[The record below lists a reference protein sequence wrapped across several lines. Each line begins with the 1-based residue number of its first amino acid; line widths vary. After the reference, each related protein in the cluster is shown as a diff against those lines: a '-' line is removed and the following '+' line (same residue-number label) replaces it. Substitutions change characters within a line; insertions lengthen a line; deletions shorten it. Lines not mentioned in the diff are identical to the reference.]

1 MDTREATHQ
10 YRLNKWTEIIRE
22 CRSSGQIVCAWCED
36 HNVST
41 KSYYYWL
48 RRVRAA
54 ACEAL
59 PAIKPKENTIIPV
72 SIPALSS
79 AKATPSQGMSGNITL
94 QFGSVTL
101 ELHNSASAVLI
112 ENTLRALQNVR

>member
-1 MDTREATHQ
+1 MDTREVTHQ
-10 YRLNKWTEIIRE
+10 FRLNKWTEIIRE
-22 CRSSGQIVCAWCED
+22 CRSSGQTISAWCED

-48 RRVRAA
+48 RKVRTA

-59 PAIKPKENTIIPV
+59 PAINPIENTIVPV
-72 SIPALSS
+72 SIRTLS
-79 AKATPSQGMSGNITL
+79 APKATTSEGMAGDITL
-94 QFGSVTL
+94 QLGSVTL

>member
-1 MDTREATHQ
+1 MNTREATHQ

-22 CRSSGQIVCAWCED
+22 CRSSEQTISAWCEEHD
-36 HNVST
+36 IST

-59 PAIKPKENTIIPV
+59 PAIKPKENTIVPV
-72 SIPALSS
+72 SMHALSS
-79 AKATPSQGMSGNITL
+79 TKANPNPGMSGDITL
-94 QFGSVTL
+94 QLGSVTL
-101 ELHNSASAVLI
+101 ELYNTASAVLI
-112 ENTLRALQNVR
+112 ENTLRALQHVR